1 MTVTTTVDEALKRTS
16 LSRSNQ
22 MEMLT
27 FRLSD
32 GQLYGINVFKII
44 EILESP
50 SRFDR
55 IPHAHHA
62 VKGAVDFRGKP
73 IVTIDLSEALDMD
86 PVSFDKQLA
95 YLIICEYSQ
104 QLNAFIISAPETL
117 LTRGWDEIRK
127 PDAIQARSL
136 VAVAYSDTGETILL
150 LDIESI
156 LSEVV
161 GFKTEVN
168 DDLAA
173 RGAYLKD
180 RKILLVDDSR
190 TALAMMQQTLT
201 HLGFEHS
208 SQSSAIQALAMI
220 EEQKK
225 RGERPFD
232 LIISDIEMPGMDG
245 FTFTR
250 SLRCMPSYEN
260 TMIILH
266 SSMSNPTNHLK
277 AEESGA
283 NDFVAK
289 FDPNT
294 LAEHVLSALGVDSS
308 DDDLFIT
315 PGQEPV
321 GFRES

>member
-1 MTVTTTVDEALKRTS
+1 MAITTTLDEALKRTS
-16 LSRSNQ
+16 LSRTNQ

-55 IPHAHHA
+55 MPHAHQS

-73 IVTIDLSEALDMD
+73 IVSIDLSEALGME
-86 PVSFDKQLA
+86 PVPFDKQLA

-104 QLNAFIISAPETL
+104 QLNAFIIKAPETL

-127 PDAIQARSL
+127 PDALQARSL
-136 VAVAYSDTGETILL
+136 VAVAYSDAGETILL
-150 LDIESI
+150 LDIEGI
-156 LSEVV
+156 LADVV
-161 GFKTEVN
+161 GYKAEVS
-168 DDLAA
+168 DAIAA
-173 RGAYLKD
+173 RGALAKD
-180 RKILLVDDSR
+180 CRILLVDDSR
-190 TALAMMQQTLT
+190 TALAMMQQTLG
-201 HLGFEHS
+201 HLGFEHT
-208 SQSSAIQALAMI
+208 SQNSAVQALALL
-220 EEQKK
+220 EDRDT
-225 RGERPFD
+225 RGEPGFD

-250 SLRCMPSYEN
+250 SLRKLASCAS
-260 TMIILH
+260 TMVILH
-266 SSMSNPTNHLK
+266 SSMSNPTNRLK
-277 AEESGA
+277 AEEAGA

-294 LAEHVLSALGVDSS
+294 LAEHVLTALGVATS

-315 PGQEPV
+315 PG
-321 GFRES
+321 